1 MMVCVGQ
8 SSTLFASL
16 FLEDFLEG
24 FGWMRSKKQRTDELG
39 KEKQTIGKVEEVDL

>member
-1 MMVCVGQ
+1 MMMCVDA
-8 SSTLFASL
+8 SKLFASL